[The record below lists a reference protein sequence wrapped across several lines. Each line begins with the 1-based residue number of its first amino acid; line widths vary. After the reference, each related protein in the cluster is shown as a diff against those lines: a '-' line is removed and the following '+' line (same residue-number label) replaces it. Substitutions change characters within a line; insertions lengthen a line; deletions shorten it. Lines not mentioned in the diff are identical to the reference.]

1 MNFDCLNCLVLAVV
15 ILFRDFFPANFY
27 VQKTLKMS
35 DVHVYVYDLSKG
47 LARSMSQ
54 ALLGR
59 QIEGVWHTG
68 IVAYGLEW
76 FFGSQGISN
85 CQPCGTILGQP
96 DEKIFQGRTAVSY
109 DDFYS
114 YIMNLSRTTFKGSD
128 YHLLKHNCNNFSDQV
143 SEFLT
148 GRKIPSHITGLPQ
161 EVLSTPFGQMLLP
174 MLEQMSVN
182 PGTTNGFNVERPSA
196 PPPQNTSSSASSS
209 NSNHNATS
217 STAAASA
224 NSSGKSVDIPVT
236 LIETA
241 ACSLMNDITDGD
253 EKALLK
259 EIKEF
264 CLLPGSSTVDWSLG
278 RPHLHLLGRLASPAS
293 STSAAACDLL
303 AAMMNREELVAMTT
317 RDPKKTLQTLT
328 ASCDSE
334 HESIRVLANLTRHS
348 TQRRWFLNAQEA
360 LIKDKSLTAFAALTR
375 LLEELM
381 ERRLNDQ
388 HAQHFAVLCYN
399 ACLGLR
405 DSSIAGEN
413 NDALS
418 GFALE
423 MTTPLLEFFM
433 KLQTESLSA
442 PMTSCVETLL
452 EAMEILVDIS
462 SDAKDLSK
470 CYGIETDK
478 IQLLA
483 PRSKVLA
490 QRIFG

>member
-1 MNFDCLNCLVLAVV
+1 
-15 ILFRDFFPANFY
+15 
-27 VQKTLKMS
+27 
-35 DVHVYVYDLSKG
+35 
-47 LARSMSQ
+47 
-54 ALLGR
+54 
-59 QIEGVWHTG
+59 
-68 IVAYGLEW
+68 
-76 FFGSQGISN
+76 
-85 CQPCGTILGQP
+85 
-96 DEKIFQGRTAVSY
+96 
-109 DDFYS
+109 
-114 YIMNLSRTTFKGSD
+114 
-128 YHLLKHNCNNFSDQV
+128 
-143 SEFLT
+143 
-148 GRKIPSHITGLPQ
+148 
-161 EVLSTPFGQMLLP
+161 
-174 MLEQMSVN
+174 
-182 PGTTNGFNVERPSA
+182 
-196 PPPQNTSSSASSS
+196 
-209 NSNHNATS
+209 
-217 STAAASA
+217 
-224 NSSGKSVDIPVT
+224 
-236 LIETA
+236 
-241 ACSLMNDITDGD
+241 
-253 EKALLK
+253 
-259 EIKEF
+259 
-264 CLLPGSSTVDWSLG
+264 
-278 RPHLHLLGRLASPAS
+278 
-293 STSAAACDLL
+293 
-303 AAMMNREELVAMTT
+303 MNREELVAMIT

-399 ACLGLR
+399 ACLGNSILSALTSLNALPRLSAGGKILKNTRSFSSGLR